1 MGEHTPEEYREQING
16 FISKFGAERDLDL
29 EPLNE
34 RGMTSVQRGSA
45 IVWIQCLPEQ
55 GVLLLLSKVLKVPA
69 DKREAMYRQLLELS
83 FIATGDAAFAIDK
96 ESDTVYLRALRQ
108 LDGLDYDEF
117 EDLVHTVA
125 SVADEW
131 DDKLIKQYGDS

>member
-1 MGEHTPEEYREQING
+1 MGEHTPEQYREQING
-16 FISKFGAERDLDL
+16 FISKFGDERDLQL

-34 RGMTSVQRGSA
+34 QGLTRVQRGSA
-45 IVWIQCLPEQ
+45 IVWIQCVPEQ
-55 GVLLLLSKVLKVPA
+55 GVLLLLSKVLKVPD
-69 DKREAMYRQLLELS
+69 DKREQLYRQLLELS
-83 FIATGDAAFAIDK
+83 FLATGDAAFAIDK
-96 ESDTVYLRALRQ
+96 STDMVYLRALRQ

-131 DDKLIKQYGDS
+131 DDKLVEQFGG